1 MKRRRGHLFIISG
14 PSGAGKSTLRKKL
27 LEYFPDLVY
36 SVSYTTRLPRP
47 GEREGWDYRFVDE
60 RKFRELVREG
70 KFLEWA
76 QVHGNLYGTNREDV
90 ERALEEG
97 NDVILEIDVQGAS
110 QVKKRMPEAVL
121 IFVMPPSETALEE
134 RLLSRGSEAS
144 EAIRVRLCNA
154 QKEMASAAA
163 YDYVVVNDDI
173 NKAVDKLAGII
184 AQYRRLEE

>member
-60 RKFRELVREG
+60 RKFRELVLEG

>member
-1 MKRRRGHLFIISG
+1 MERRRGHLFVISG

-27 LEYFPDLVY
+27 LERFPDLVY

-60 RKFRELVREG
+60 DKFRKLVREG

-90 ERALEEG
+90 EKALEEG
-97 NDVILEIDVQGAS
+97 CDVILEIDVQGAS
-110 QVKKRMPEAVL
+110 QVKRQMPESVL

-134 RLLSRGSEAS
+134 RLLSRGSEAP
-144 EAIRVRLCNA
+144 EAIKVRLDNA
-154 QKEMASAAA
+154 QKEMASAAD
-163 YDYVVVNDDI
+163 YDHVVVNDDI
-173 NKAVDKLAGII
+173 NKAVDKLATII
-184 AQYRRLEE
+184 AQYRRPER